1 MKRLDDWNGIY
12 GIYWFN
18 NVIKSIII
26 KTKVNYYYY
35 ELFTDVFFW
44 SRSTVEWLNAI
55 KQSDIYVWFSKDI

>member
-26 KTKVNYYYY
+26 KIKVNYYYN